1 LVRVSRGAVQGK
13 LWTDFESMPSGWSRD
28 GGSWGIVD
36 GGFKG
41 EALRGSDDGK
51 GLGGASHFYNNTD
64 LSGYTSLWASAKT
77 RRDTG
82 TGYYGISMRDRDSKR
97 LYTIEIHRITDKK
110 GSVEVWSYNV
120 EWSSWYRLRS
130 ASIASYDQG
139 NWYVIVVNY
148 VVETNAVSFS
158 VWVYDENGNQVASLS
173 AQSTSPNRFAPAY
186 IGVEVDGPGMRAFF
200 DDFIVST
207 VDPRVVNFI
216 DLPGAGYTICIY
228 DDFGAFVNCSTST
241 GSSASVG
248 VVKDVVVGTGVDG
261 RIVVEDPSGG
271 IVVDYRVPQSD
282 AMLGGD
288 AYKLIAR
295 GPGATTF
302 VDLASFANC
311 IKLFNANLSLY
322 VTANATVTLKVLV
335 NGTSVYSGTN
345 QTFDVFVPIP
355 SELLGRVNTYEM
367 TLLLN
372 STSPFEATVQR
383 LRVTGLGL
391 FED

>member
-1 LVRVSRGAVQGK
+1 
-13 LWTDFESMPSGWSRD
+13 
-28 GGSWGIVD
+28 
-36 GGFKG
+36 
-41 EALRGSDDGK
+41 
-51 GLGGASHFYNNTD
+51 
-64 LSGYTSLWASAKT
+64 
-77 RRDTG
+77 
-82 TGYYGISMRDRDSKR
+82 
-97 LYTIEIHRITDKK
+97 
-110 GSVEVWSYNV
+110 
-120 EWSSWYRLRS
+120 
-130 ASIASYDQG
+130 
-139 NWYVIVVNY
+139 VIVVNY
-148 VVETNAVSFS
+148 VVDTNAVSFS
-158 VWVYDENGNQVASLS
+158 VWVYDANGNQVASLS

-186 IGVEVDGPGMRAFF
+186 IGVEVDDVGALF
-200 DDFIVST
+200 DDFIAST
-207 VDPRVVNFI
+207 VDPRVVNFT

-228 DDFGAFVNCSTST
+228 DDLGAFVNCSTST
-241 GSSASVG
+241 GSRASVG

-261 RIVVEDPSGG
+261 RIVVKDPSGG
-271 IVVDYRVPQSD
+271 IVVDHRVPQSD